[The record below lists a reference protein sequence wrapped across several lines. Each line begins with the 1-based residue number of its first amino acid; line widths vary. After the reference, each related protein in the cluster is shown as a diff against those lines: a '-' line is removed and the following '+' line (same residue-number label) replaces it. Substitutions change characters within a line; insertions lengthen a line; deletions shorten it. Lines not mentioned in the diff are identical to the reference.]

1 MKEKFI
7 RFMSGRN
14 GTDAFNRF
22 LLIATLVC
30 YLLSHFMKSSIL
42 YSVAILLLF
51 YAYFRM
57 FSRNLYKRSEENR
70 TYLNVTAKMR
80 YKWNS
85 KISHL
90 KQLRTHHIYKCPTC
104 KQKIRVPRGKG
115 RIEIRCPKCQS
126 TFIKNS

>member
-14 GTDAFNRF
+14 GVDQLNRF
-22 LLIATLVC
+22 LLIITLTC
-30 YLLSHFMKSSIL
+30 YFISLFTKWRIL
-42 YSVAILLLF
+42 YSISIILLF

-57 FSRNLYKRSEENR
+57 FSRNLYKRSAENR
-70 TYLNVTAKMR
+70 TYLNKTAKIR
-80 YKWNS
+80 YQWHTKVS
-85 KISHL
+85 QL

-126 TFIKNS
+126 TFIKHS

>member
-1 MKEKFI
+1 MKEKII

-14 GTDAFNRF
+14 GTDALNRF
-22 LLIATLVC
+22 LLIATLIC
-30 YLLSHFMKSSIL
+30 YLLSSVMKSSIL
-42 YSVAILLLF
+42 YVIAIALLF

-70 TYLNVTAKMR
+70 TYLNITAKMR

-85 KISHL
+85 KISQL

>member
-1 MKEKFI
+1 MKEKFM

-14 GTDAFNRF
+14 GVDELNRF
-22 LLIATLVC
+22 ILMATLIC
-30 YLLSHFMKSSIL
+30 YFISLFTHWSIL
-42 YSVAILLLF
+42 YFIAIVLLF
-51 YAYFRM
+51 YGYFRM

-70 TYLNVTAKMR
+70 TYLNKTATLR
-80 YKWNS
+80 YKWNAKLS
-85 KISHL
+85 QL

>member
-14 GTDAFNRF
+14 GVDQLNRF
-22 LLIATLVC
+22 LLIITLTC
-30 YLLSHFMKSSIL
+30 YFISLFTKWRIL
-42 YSVAILLLF
+42 YSISIILLF

-57 FSRNLYKRSEENR
+57 FSRNLYKRSAENR
-70 TYLNVTAKMR
+70 TYLNKTAKIR
-80 YKWNS
+80 YQWHTKVS
-85 KISHL
+85 QL

>member
-1 MKEKFI
+1 MKEKFM

-14 GTDAFNRF
+14 GVDELNRF
-22 LLIATLVC
+22 LLMATLIC
-30 YLLSHFMKSSIL
+30 YFISLFTHWSIL
-42 YSVAILLLF
+42 YFIAIVLLF
-51 YAYFRM
+51 YGYFRM

-70 TYLNVTAKMR
+70 TYLNKTATLR
-80 YKWNS
+80 YKWNAKLS
-85 KISHL
+85 QL

>member
-1 MKEKFI
+1 MKEKFM

-14 GTDAFNRF
+14 GVDELNRF
-22 LLIATLVC
+22 LLIVTLIC
-30 YLLSHFMKSSIL
+30 YFVSIFTNWSIL
-42 YSVAILLLF
+42 YSVAIVLLF
-51 YAYFRM
+51 YSYFRM

-70 TYLNVTAKMR
+70 TYLNKTAKLR
-80 YKWNS
+80 YKWNA
-85 KISHL
+85 KISQL

>member
-1 MKEKFI
+1 M

-14 GTDAFNRF
+14 GVDELNRF
-22 LLIATLVC
+22 LLMATLIC
-30 YLLSHFMKSSIL
+30 YFISLFTHWSIL
-42 YSVAILLLF
+42 YFIAIVLLF
-51 YAYFRM
+51 YGYFRM

-70 TYLNVTAKMR
+70 TYLNKTATLR
-80 YKWNS
+80 YKWNAKLS
-85 KISHL
+85 QL

>member
-1 MKEKFI
+1 MKEKFM

-14 GTDAFNRF
+14 GVDELNRF
-22 LLIATLVC
+22 LLAATLIC
-30 YLLSHFMKSSIL
+30 YFISILTNWSIL
-42 YSVAILLLF
+42 YFIAVLLLF
-51 YAYFRM
+51 YGYFRM

-70 TYLNVTAKMR
+70 TYLNKTSKIR
-80 YKWNS
+80 YKWNAKLS
-85 KISHL
+85 QL

-115 RIEIRCPKCQS
+115 RIEIRCPKCRS

>member
-14 GTDAFNRF
+14 GVDELNRF
-22 LLIATLVC
+22 LLIVTLIC
-30 YLLSHFMKSSIL
+30 YFVSLFTGWKLL
-42 YSVAILLLF
+42 YSIAFVLLF

-57 FSRNLYKRSEENR
+57 FSRNLYKRSAENR
-70 TYLNVTAKMR
+70 TYLDKTANIR
-80 YKWNS
+80 YKWNAKLS
-85 KISHL
+85 QL

-104 KQKIRVPRGKG
+104 RQKIRVPRGKG

-126 TFIKNS
+126 TFIKKS

>member
-1 MKEKFI
+1 MKEKFM

-14 GTDAFNRF
+14 GVDELNRF
-22 LLIATLVC
+22 LLMATLIC
-30 YLLSHFMKSSIL
+30 YFISLFTHWSIL
-42 YSVAILLLF
+42 YFIAIVLLF
-51 YAYFRM
+51 YGYFRM

-70 TYLNVTAKMR
+70 TYLNKTVTLR
-80 YKWNS
+80 YKWNAKLS
-85 KISHL
+85 QL

>member
-1 MKEKFI
+1 MKEKFM

-14 GTDAFNRF
+14 GVDELNRF
-22 LLIATLVC
+22 LLTATLIC
-30 YLLSHFMKSSIL
+30 YFISIFTHWSIL
-42 YSVAILLLF
+42 YFIAVLLLF
-51 YAYFRM
+51 YGYFRM

-70 TYLNVTAKMR
+70 TYLNKKASIR
-80 YKWNS
+80 YKWNA
-85 KISHL
+85 KLSHL

>member
-1 MKEKFI
+1 
-7 RFMSGRN
+7 MSGRN
-14 GTDAFNRF
+14 GVDELNRF
-22 LLIATLVC
+22 LLMATLIC
-30 YLLSHFMKSSIL
+30 YFISLFTHWSIL
-42 YSVAILLLF
+42 YFIAIVLLF
-51 YAYFRM
+51 YGYFRM

-70 TYLNVTAKMR
+70 TYLNKTATLR
-80 YKWNS
+80 YKWNAKLS
-85 KISHL
+85 QL